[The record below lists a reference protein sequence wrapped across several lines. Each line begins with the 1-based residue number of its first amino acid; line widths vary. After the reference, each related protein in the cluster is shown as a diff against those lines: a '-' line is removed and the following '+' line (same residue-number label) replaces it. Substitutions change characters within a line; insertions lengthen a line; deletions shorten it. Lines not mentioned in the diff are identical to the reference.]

1 MRLEDFIDKTVVI
14 QPAGEH
20 QPMESG
26 VSVNIEPQGVVVV
39 VEGDCAVASPEECR
53 FCPWSGLTFIAHEAT
68 T

>member
-14 QPAGEH
+14 QPAEEQ

-26 VSVNIEPQGVVVV
+26 ALVSIEPQGVVVV
-39 VEGDCAVASPEECR
+39 VEGDCPVASPEECR
-53 FCPWSGLTFIAHEAT
+53 FCPSSGLPCIAREAT